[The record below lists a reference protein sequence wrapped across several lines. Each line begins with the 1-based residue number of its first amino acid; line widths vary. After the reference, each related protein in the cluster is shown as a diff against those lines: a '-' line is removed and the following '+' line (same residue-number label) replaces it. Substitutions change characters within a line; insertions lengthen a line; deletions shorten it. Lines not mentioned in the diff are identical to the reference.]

1 MSAADRNLLAG
12 AAAVLL
18 LMRGGLAT
26 LGYARVRRWVSRLN
40 RPHRNA
46 ATGDAKE
53 IERIVWAVSLAGRVT
68 LGEKPCLPI
77 AMATQWLLS
86 RRGFSTDLRIG
97 VMRGESGQLEAH
109 AWVER
114 DGLILI
120 GESPSLHRMERLPAL
135 SFWT

>member
-1 MSAADRNLLAG
+1 MNAADRNLLAG

-18 LMRGGLAT
+18 LMRYGLAT
-26 LGYARVRRWVSRLN
+26 LGYAKVRQWVSR
-40 RPHRNA
+40 PHRIA
-46 ATGDAKE
+46 APGDSGE
-53 IERIVWAVSLAGRVT
+53 IDRIVWAVSAAGRVA

-97 VMRGESGQLEAH
+97 VMRGESGNLEAH

-114 DGLILI
+114 EGLILI
-120 GESPSLHRMERLPAL
+120 GDSPALDRMERLPAL
-135 SFWT
+135 SSWS